1 MESDSERSYLR
12 RALEFAKP
20 HRVSIAVIILLTLA
34 SSVAGAIEPLLMKKI
49 FDQLGDGGTMT
60 AVYWGV
66 GGLVGLAVFDRLAS
80 GVSNWLT
87 WRARIGIK
95 YSLLEASVD
104 KLHRLSRSYHTDEGV
119 GAVLTRLERG
129 IEGVVTAISDI
140 AFKILPA
147 IGYLAFAAVAMA
159 KMDWRLFL
167 VVIAF
172 VPIPGIIA
180 ALAAPRQTRREKSLL
195 DRWSKI
201 YGRFNE
207 VLSSI
212 SLVRSFAMEDR
223 EKERFLDRVDD
234 ANEIVVRGVGF
245 DTSVEGASQFIVTIA
260 RVAAIGAGSYFIMQ
274 GDITVGTLVAFLGYV
289 TGLFGPVQG
298 LTGIYSSVHKAKAA
312 VDEVFGILDEEEHL
326 PDRPDAEPVG
336 EVDGEI
342 TFDDITFSYEDE
354 GEPVLQD
361 IELEAEPGETV
372 ALVGPSGAGKSTMMA
387 LLQRFY
393 DPDEGAV
400 RLDGTDIRDLKQ
412 RSMRRK
418 IGMVL
423 QESLLFRDS
432 IRDNIAYG
440 CPDASDEQV
449 EQAAKLAQAH
459 EFITDTPEGYETVI
473 GEGGCRLSGGERQ
486 RITIARALI
495 KDPPILVLD
504 EPTSNL
510 DAESETDVQ
519 DAFERL
525 FDDRTVFVIAHRLST
540 VVQADR
546 IVVLQDGEITETGTH
561 EELIDSGGYYSY
573 LVRQQAG
580 KLLDDMPAPDSEAAR
595 EDAELAAAA

>member
-1 MESDSERSYLR
+1 MESDSERSHLR

-20 HRVSIAVIILLTLA
+20 HRVSISIIILLTLA
-34 SSVAGAIEPLLMKKI
+34 SSVAGAVEPLLMKKI
-49 FDQLGDGGTMT
+49 FDQLGEGGTLT

-66 GGLVGLAVFDRLAS
+66 GGLVGIAIFDRLAS
-80 GVSNWLT
+80 GVGNWLT

-104 KLHRLSRSYHTDEGV
+104 KLHRLSRSYHTEEGV

-147 IGYLAFAAVAMA
+147 LGYLIFAAVAMFQ
-159 KMDWRLFL
+159 MDWRLFL

-234 ANEIVVRGVGF
+234 ANAIVVRGVGF
-245 DTSVEGASQFIVTIA
+245 DTSVEGASKFVVTIA
-260 RVAAIGAGSYFIMQ
+260 RVTAIGVGGYFVSH
-274 GDITVGTLVAFLGYV
+274 GEITVGTLVAFLGYV
-289 TGLFGPVQG
+289 SGLFGPVQG

-326 PDRPDAEPVG
+326 PDAPDARPV
-336 EVDGEI
+336 ESVDGEI
-342 TFDDITFSYEDE
+342 EFDDVTFSYEED
-354 GEPVLQD
+354 GEVVLDD
-361 IELEAEPGETV
+361 IDLKAEPGETV
-372 ALVGPSGAGKSTMMA
+372 ALVGPSGAGKSTMMG

-400 RLDGTDIRDLKQ
+400 RLDGTDIRRLQQ

-440 CPDASDEQV
+440 RPNASDEQV
-449 EQAAKLAQAH
+449 ERSAKLAQAH
-459 EFITDTPEGYETVI
+459 GFITDTPEGYDTVI

-510 DAESETDVQ
+510 DAESEAEVQ
-519 DAFERL
+519 EAFDRL

-546 IVVLQDGEITETGTH
+546 IVVLQDGQITETGTH
-561 EELIDSGGYYSY
+561 AELVDSGGYYSY

-580 KLLDDMPAPDSEAAR
+580 KLLDDAPDVESGG
-595 EDAELAAAA
+595 DAELPAAAAE

>member
-12 RALEFAKP
+12 RALEFTKP
-20 HRVSIAVIILLTLA
+20 HRASIAVIILLTLA
-34 SSVAGAIEPLLMKKI
+34 SSVAGAVEPLLMKQI
-49 FDQLGDGGTMT
+49 FDQLGEGGTLT

-66 GGLVGLAVFDRLAS
+66 GGLIGLAIFDRLAS

-87 WRARIGIK
+87 WKARIGIK

-104 KLHRLSRSYHTDEGV
+104 KLHRLSRSYHTEEGV

-147 IGYLAFAAVAMA
+147 LGYLAFAAVAMA

-195 DRWSKI
+195 DRWSQI

-223 EKERFLDRVDD
+223 EKHRFLDRVDE
-234 ANEIVVRGVGF
+234 ANAIVVRGVGF
-245 DTSVEGASQFIVTIA
+245 DTSVEGASKFVVTLA
-260 RVAAIGAGSYFIMQ
+260 RVAAIAVGGYFILA

-312 VDEVFGILDEEEHL
+312 VDEVFSILDEEEHL
-326 PDRPDAEPVG
+326 PDAPDAEPVE

-342 TFDDITFSYEDE
+342 AFEDVTFSYEEAGEVVLDE
-354 GEPVLQD
+354 IDLT
-361 IELEAEPGETV
+361 AEPGETV
-372 ALVGPSGAGKSTMMA
+372 ALVGPSGAGKTTMMA
-387 LLQRFY
+387 LLQRFH
-393 DPDEGAV
+393 DPDRGCV
-400 RLDGTDIRDLKQ
+400 RLDGTDIRQLKQ

-440 CPDASDEQV
+440 RPDASDEQV
-449 EQAAKLAQAH
+449 ERAAKLAQAH
-459 EFITDTPEGYETVI
+459 EFISATPDGYQTVI

-486 RITIARALI
+486 RISIARALI

-510 DAESETDVQ
+510 DAESEADVQ
-519 DAFERL
+519 EAFDRL

-546 IVVLQDGEITETGTH
+546 IVVLQDGEITEVGTH
-561 EELIDSGGYYSY
+561 EELVDSGGYYSY
-573 LVRQQAG
+573 LVHQQAG
-580 KLLDDMPAPDSEAAR
+580 NLLDDPPETQK
-595 EDAELAAAA
+595 ECELAAAAE